1 MNDYKV
7 AGKGLARIDTPDK
20 AAGTACFGADVPAV
34 RPLAGRVL
42 GTPHAFA
49 RVLSVDASRARKIP
63 GVRYVLTRD
72 ECPDIRFGG
81 DIKDQSWLG
90 KDGYVRYVGDPVAA
104 VAAETPE
111 AAQAAIDAI
120 RVRYEPLAPVVD
132 PIASR
137 EGRTLLV
144 HEDWKELKGLGPQ
157 AEGNVLGRFEKTLGD
172 PGAAFAQA
180 DVVLEHTFRTPHVH
194 AGYIEPHAC
203 TAEAGADGK
212 VTVWTTTQDAWAIRA
227 DVAEALGLPA
237 TKVRVIPTEIGGGFG
252 SKLKSIYE
260 HIAALLALRTGRA
273 VRMEMSREE
282 DHRAV
287 NPRHPHVFTIK
298 TGVKRDGTLVAREM
312 DVTMDHGAYGRGAPF
327 QCSSKMVM
335 ASALYRVS
343 GVRVKAC
350 TVYSNAPVAGPVRAP
365 SGPQYH
371 FATEVHTDIVAREL
385 GMDPLEFRR
394 KNALRPG
401 DKTLAGVTRDDAM
414 AKVMERAAAEVRWGQ
429 PVPRRPD
436 LPEEE
441 GWRYG
446 RGIACGFWHGPGEAS
461 SCSLRLNPDGTVQMM
476 SGTVNLTGAS
486 TSLCQLVAEELGLG
500 LDHVRYAVGDTD
512 TVPQSTAASGSKAT
526 RSVAG
531 AAMKAV
537 KDLRK
542 KILEVAGAKLEAAP
556 GDLLIEEGKVKVAS
570 ARDRF
575 LTLAQVAK
583 AAPEVTGYLIGD
595 GASPRPP
602 ACPIYT
608 AQAAEVA
615 VHPELGEVR
624 VLRLVGVQD
633 VGFAI
638 NPLSVEGQIEGA
650 MVQGMGLALME
661 EQFRHPNGRLSGET
675 LHEYL
680 LPTSMDMPELKVIL
694 YDNPAEGTPFGM
706 RGVGEPP
713 IVATAAA
720 IVNAI
725 QDAVGVPFFSIPVGP
740 HHLRK
745 ALAAVGNG
753 A

>member
-1 MNDYKV
+1 MTEYQV

-20 AAGTACFGADVPAV
+20 AAGTACFGADVPTA
-34 RPLAGRVL
+34 RALAGRVL
-42 GTPHAFA
+42 GSPHAFA

-72 ECPDIRFGG
+72 ECPAIRFGG
-81 DIKDQSWLG
+81 DIKDQSWLA
-90 KDGYVRYVGDPVAA
+90 KDGYVRYVGEPVAA
-104 VAAETPE
+104 VAAETLE
-111 AAQAAIDAI
+111 AAQAAIGAI

-132 PIASR
+132 AIASR
-137 EGRTLLV
+137 EGKTLLV
-144 HEDWKELKGLGPQ
+144 HEDWKELKGMGPG
-157 AEGNVLGRFEKTLGD
+157 AEGNVLARFEKTLGNPD
-172 PGAAFAQA
+172 AGFAQA
-180 DVVLEHTFRTPHVH
+180 DRVFEHTFRTPHAH
-194 AGYIEPHAC
+194 AGYIEPHVC

-212 VTVWTTTQDAWAIRA
+212 VTVWTTTQDAWAIRG

-252 SKLKSIYE
+252 SKLKSIFE
-260 HIAALLALRTGRA
+260 HIAALLALRTARP

-282 DHRAV
+282 DHRGV

-298 TGVKRDGTLVAREM
+298 TGVKRDGTMVAREV
-312 DVTMDHGAYGRGAPF
+312 DVTMEHGAYGRGAPF
-327 QCSSKMVM
+327 QCSSKMGM
-335 ASALYRVS
+335 ASSTYRIP

-350 TVYSNAPVAGPVRAP
+350 TVYTNAPVAGPVRAP

-371 FATEVHTDIVAREL
+371 FATEVHTDIIAREL

-401 DKTLAGVTRDDAM
+401 DKSLAGVNRDDTM
-414 AKVMERAAAEVRWGQ
+414 VRVMERAAAEGRWGQ
-429 PVPRRPD
+429 PVPRRAD

-461 SCSLRLNPDGTVQMM
+461 SCALRLNSDGSIQMM

-486 TSLCQLVAEELGLG
+486 TSLCQLVAEEFGVK

-531 AAMKAV
+531 AALNAV
-537 KDLRK
+537 RDLRK
-542 KILEVAGAKLEAAP
+542 KILEVAGAQLEAEP
-556 GDLLIEEGKVKVAS
+556 GDLILEGGRVKVAS
-570 ARDRF
+570 APDRS

-583 AAPEVTGYLIGD
+583 AAPEIAGYLLGQ
-595 GASPRPP
+595 GASPKPP
-602 ACPIYT
+602 ACPIYV
-608 AQAAEVA
+608 AQVAEVA

-624 VLRLVGVQD
+624 VLRLVAVQD

-650 MVQGMGLALME
+650 MIQGMGLALME
-661 EQFRHPNGRLSGET
+661 EQFRHPDGRLSGES

-694 YDNPAEGTPFGM
+694 FDNPAEGTPFGM

-725 QDAVGVPFFSIPVGP
+725 QDAAGVTFFSLPVGP

-745 ALAAVGNG
+745 ALAAAGNG
-753 A
+753 T